1 MIPEDYREFFVASA
15 GSSGA
20 LIGLL
25 FVAVSVFPDRAR
37 EATTRVEFQT
47 RSSAALLVFTNALVL
62 SLAALVPGASLGW
75 WAILSAVVVL
85 TFIAATIRLAVN
97 GLRRSSADRGWA
109 WLVCGLLAIAGFET
123 YAGVRLVAAFD
134 SGALQTL
141 CYVVIGDLV
150 FGIARSWQLLG
161 LRDTGMVASLRI
173 LTGRDREDPK
183 PAGGQS
189 LT

>member
-15 GSSGA
+15 GASGA

-85 TFIAATIRLAVN
+85 TFIAATIRLALA
-97 GLRRSSADRGWA
+97 GLRRSWA
-109 WLVCGLLAIAGFET
+109 WLVFGLLAIAGFET
-123 YAGVRLVAAFD
+123 YAGVRLVGAFD
-134 SGALQTL
+134 SSALQTL

-161 LRDTGMVASLRI
+161 LRDTGVVASLRI
-173 LTGRDREDPK
+173 LTGRDRDDPK
-183 PAGGQS
+183 PAAGQP